1 MRLISFYI
9 ICFILGLSCNV
20 TGQKSNT
27 SGFTN
32 ARNASKKTQENY
44 RKAYALFRQKEF
56 KKSEKE
62 FLKLIKKDPT
72 FVNSYLIMSEL
83 KKAEKDTSS
92 AVDYLNKA
100 NEIAPDYDP
109 RTYLALARIA
119 MNRSNYAEAVK
130 QADQFLNYTKV
141 NQKLRKKAEKL
152 RLDAIFRPKALQN
165 PVPFEP
171 KNLGDKIN
179 SANRDYF
186 PSLTLN
192 NDLVYTVQIGEG
204 QQGQEDLYI
213 SHFKNDAWQKSNPI
227 ANVNTN
233 DNEGAQSI
241 SADGRLLVF
250 TVCNR
255 PGDMGSCD
263 LYYSRKMNGKWTK
276 PKNIGSPINSPNWE
290 SQPSIA
296 PNADAIYFVRGGPR
310 GTGDK
315 DLYITRLQDNGT
327 WATPEKIEELNTPYH
342 ESSPSIHPDGKTLYF
357 SSKGHEG
364 MGGYDL
370 FISRLQENGKWG
382 KPQNLGYPINTAAAE
397 EALAVSWQGDV
408 AYLASNRAGGFGSLD
423 IYSFEL
429 PPNAKPAPITYIK
442 GITKDAETNQ
452 PLSAYVEIIDLKTQ
466 KRFTKL
472 TTKRDGEFTIC
483 LPTGEYAL
491 NARRPQYAFFSANY
505 DLNEAA
511 ALTEAYQLIAPLQP
525 IKEKQDNQPIVLE
538 NVFFETASAVLRDN
552 SKAELDKLKA
562 FLEEN
567 ATIKIQLNGHT
578 DNVGEE
584 EDNLLLSDQRANAV
598 RNYLIKNGIDSS
610 RMTAKGFGE
619 SKPIQSNETTTGRS
633 KNRRTEFQ
641 IMP

>member
-1 MRLISFYI
+1 
-9 ICFILGLSCNV
+9 V
-20 TGQKSNT
+20 
-27 SGFTN
+27 
-32 ARNASKKTQENY
+32 
-44 RKAYALFRQKEF
+44 
-56 KKSEKE
+56 
-62 FLKLIKKDPT
+62 
-72 FVNSYLIMSEL
+72 
-83 KKAEKDTSS
+83 
-92 AVDYLNKA
+92 
-100 NEIAPDYDP
+100 
-109 RTYLALARIA
+109 
-119 MNRSNYAEAVK
+119 
-130 QADQFLNYTKV
+130 
-141 NQKLRKKAEKL
+141 
-152 RLDAIFRPKALQN
+152 
-165 PVPFEP
+165 
-171 KNLGDKIN
+171 
-179 SANRDYF
+179 
-186 PSLTLN
+186 
-192 NDLVYTVQIGEG
+192 
-204 QQGQEDLYI
+204 
-213 SHFKNDAWQKSNPI
+213 
-227 ANVNTN
+227 
-233 DNEGAQSI
+233 
-241 SADGRLLVF
+241 
-250 TVCNR
+250 
-255 PGDMGSCD
+255 
-263 LYYSRKMNGKWTK
+263 NGKWTK

-290 SQPSIA
+290 PQPSIA

-429 PPNAKPAPITYIK
+429 PSNAKPAPITYIK